1 MKDDTTAV
9 KARRD
14 HGRVVRDKWCIF
26 QNRYSRGSSVTLKR
40 KQNGGK

>member
-1 MKDDTTAV
+1 MKDDTTVV

-14 HGRVVRDKWCIF
+14 HGRGVRDKWCIF
-26 QNRYSRGSSVTLKR
+26 QNRNSRGSSVTLKR